1 MDSNIKNRVAMALA
15 IALLASTFSTAVA
28 KYESFDSAIAAP
40 ARSTFSTNSSTT
52 GTVQLDHSLS
62 STHKNNSALK
72 ISWSST
78 SGNTVYYSVAVKE
91 LDGAPQFTAGTESG
105 TIIGGYD
112 GIFQKKESVTIAA
125 SDLPKPGKYIKV
137 FIKGF
142 AADKTTVTDEGAF
155 AYFLIEEA
163 PSSVGNVVLDH
174 SLSSIH
180 KNDSALKISWSS
192 TSGNTIYY
200 SVAVKEL
207 DGAPQFTA
215 DTESGTIIDGYNG
228 TFQKNNLIDF

>member
-1 MDSNIKNRVAMALA
+1 MDRNIKNRVAMALA

-28 KYESFDSAIAAP
+28 KYESVDSAIAAP
-40 ARSTFSTNSSTT
+40 ARSTFSTNSSAT

-62 STHKNNSALK
+62 STHENNSALK

-91 LDGAPQFTAGTESG
+91 LDGEPQFTAGTESG
-105 TIIGGYD
+105 TIIDSYD

-174 SLSSIH
+174 SISSTH

-192 TSGNTIYY
+192 TSGNTVYY
-200 SVAVKEL
+200 SVAIKEL

-215 DTESGTIIDGYNG
+215 GTESGTIIDGYDG
-228 TFQKNNLIDF
+228 IFQKK